1 MQLVLQLV
9 LESLPVLVISSHR
22 WDALV
27 SFSLDRLRDRVDREL
42 RVIDA
47 IACTLCSP
55 VAICAPVGSAS
66 IDGHLEELRLGCSW
80 REYRGLLLVA
90 RIHDVSCAPGV
101 AHVLAVILL
110 GDQVIVAEV
119 YLRAHILHRLFRPVP
134 TALAA
139 NSKYLHVWVE
149 VPMIEFLPRVSSHR

>member
-22 WDALV
+22 RDALV
-27 SFSLDRLRDRVDREL
+27 SFSPDRLRDRVDREL

-90 RIHDVSCAPGV
+90 RIHDVGCAPGV
-101 AHVLAVILL
+101 AHVLAVMLL
-110 GDQVIVAEV
+110 GDQG
-119 YLRAHILHRLFRPVP
+119 P
-134 TALAA
+134 T
-139 NSKYLHVWVE
+139 
-149 VPMIEFLPRVSSHR
+149 